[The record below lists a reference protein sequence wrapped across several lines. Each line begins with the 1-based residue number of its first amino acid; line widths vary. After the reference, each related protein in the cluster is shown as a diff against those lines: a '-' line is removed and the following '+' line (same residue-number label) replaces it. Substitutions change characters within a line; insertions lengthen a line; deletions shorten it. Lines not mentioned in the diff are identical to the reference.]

1 MDLTIAEVDCVEA
14 AMTCMD
20 EGVDGYPSIKLYKD
34 GNVLTDYFFAR
45 SLDRMKRFLSDKL
58 VDIDQIEPNTIGVY
72 TLNDLSFT
80 KFVEKS
86 DEVPVLV
93 KFFIPGCEHCK
104 TFQEV
109 YDELG
114 KKNFNSLFI
123 IVILNFS
130 YQVHDGRIWRFKV
143 CWSELHGYW

>member
-1 MDLTIAEVDCVEA
+1 
-14 AMTCMD
+14 MD

-34 GNVLTDYFFAR
+34 GNVMTDYFFAR

-93 KFFIPGCEHCK
+93 KFYNPGCEHCK

-114 KKNFNSLFI
+114 NINVRTLFI
-123 IVILNFS
+123 IIIFNF
-130 YQVHDGRIWRFKV
+130 
-143 CWSELHGYW
+143 